1 MKIGSPAYTSVKRG
15 DVEFLDIITEVNG
28 EPCMMESEFQDSV
41 RSKTRPQLTLKRN
54 GAMPSV
60 KKLLSE
66 GMSYAAVSLSILT
79 IITCFS
85 LLTVEEKH
93 FSATHIMVL
102 QKTGG
107 EYDFGFKPV
116 FIKEQVHD
124 CTQMLTLQCTLSHL
138 VLLCR
143 V

>member
-1 MKIGSPAYTSVKRG
+1 MKIGSPAYRSVKKG

-66 GMSYAAVSLSILT
+66 GISYAAVSPSVLT

-85 LLTVEEKH
+85 LAYSGREAF
-93 FSATHIMVL
+93 FSYTYRG
-102 QKTGG
+102 TP
-107 EYDFGFKPV
+107 ENWW
-116 FIKEQVHD
+116 
-124 CTQMLTLQCTLSHL
+124 
-138 VLLCR
+138 R